1 MFTLCINTNADKDQ
15 LQYQSS
21 SSLSTVS
28 KNSHNLWIIFTQ
40 QRLYQSSSSLSLI
53 VPVQVATTVVAM
65 NTDHPEWILPITVDY
80 LFESPQGKKSCNSFI
95 FLSWSLWSS
104 SSFLSSIL
112 RYRHH
117 YHRHHHNYLFT
128 EITVKLYQYHNG
140 APLENLN
147 KHEFIGQSSFQL
159 VLVYLCV
166 VEWWILCYDD
176 CFMIQ

>member
-28 KNSHNLWIIFTQ
+28 KNSHNHWIISTQ
-40 QRLYQSSSSLSLI
+40 QRLYQSSSLLSLI
-53 VPVQVATTVVAM
+53 VPVQVATTAVAM

-80 LFESPQGKKSCNSFI
+80 LFESPQGKKSSNSFI
-95 FLSWSLWSS
+95 FLSWSLWTSSSSFLSWSLWTSSSSFLSWSLWSSSSSFLSWSLWSSSSSFLSWSLWSS

-117 YHRHHHNYLFT
+117 YHHH
-128 EITVKLYQYHNG
+128 
-140 APLENLN
+140 
-147 KHEFIGQSSFQL
+147 
-159 VLVYLCV
+159 
-166 VEWWILCYDD
+166 
-176 CFMIQ
+176 